1 MILLI
6 SGLISDYIKDGEGCR
21 SEEHVYCRQPTGFVD
36 TSRPEHVCY
45 LDKSLYGL
53 KQAPRAW
60 FQRFAVYVRSIG
72 FVSSRADNSLFVLRR
87 SNDTCYL
94 LLYVDDIVLTASSP
108 AFLEHVTQQLHAE
121 FAMKDMGALHYF
133 LGMQVTRSA
142 HGFFLSQQRY
152 ATELLDRAGM
162 LQCKPASTPVDTH
175 GKLSSADGAPLEDP
189 SAYRSMVG
197 ALQYLT
203 MTRPDLAYPVQQA
216 CLQMHAPRDVHLAM
230 VKRILRYVRG
240 TTQLGLQL
248 RASASTELIAYS
260 DADWAG
266 CLDTRRL
273 RRLSHLLD
281 WADLR
286 LLRLLRRLSH
296 PYRGHGI
303 RRPHIRIP

>member
-1 MILLI
+1 MKCCICPGWLTVVLQ
-6 SGLISDYIKDGEGCR
+6 
-21 SEEHVYCRQPTGFVD
+21 EHVYCRQPTGFVD

-60 FQRFAVYVRSIG
+60 FQRFAAYVRSIG

-133 LGMQVTRSA
+133 LGMQVTRSP